1 MYFIFETIYNGKKSG
16 GVCVSKTLAGA
27 RIKAMMVHKDNFGT
41 LPCPVDV
48 FVAKITKK
56 EYMNITNKG
65 EYLWNYWQNNNDIES
80 IRNAEKT
87 LRNEIEI
94 GLRRRFKD
102 FCEYQLLCNKLGIE
116 NKLNIE

>member
-1 MYFIFETIYNGKKSG
+1 MTASKSEIWHGTKFNLKIGENNMINTDKIRYN
-16 GVCVSKTLAGA
+16 
-27 RIKAMMVHKDNFGT
+27 I
-41 LPCPVDV
+41 
-48 FVAKITKK
+48 
-56 EYMNITNKG
+56 G
-65 EYLWNYWQNNNDIES
+65 EYLWNYWQSNHDIES
-80 IRNAEKT
+80 IKNAEKT

>member
-1 MYFIFETIYNGKKSG
+1 MTALDFNDRGQANVFLASSITTDKIRYN
-16 GVCVSKTLAGA
+16 
-27 RIKAMMVHKDNFGT
+27 I
-41 LPCPVDV
+41 
-48 FVAKITKK
+48 
-56 EYMNITNKG
+56 G

>member
-1 MYFIFETIYNGKKSG
+1 MRLDAAIQKLDLARHKVKLKIGENNMITTDKIRYN
-16 GVCVSKTLAGA
+16 
-27 RIKAMMVHKDNFGT
+27 I
-41 LPCPVDV
+41 
-48 FVAKITKK
+48 
-56 EYMNITNKG
+56 G
-65 EYLWNYWQNNNDIES
+65 EYLWNYWQSNHDIES

-116 NKLNIE
+116 NKLNLE

>member
-1 MYFIFETIYNGKKSG
+1 MLKSYYSREQLETTSKFMIWHGTKLNLKIGEKKMITTDKIRYN
-16 GVCVSKTLAGA
+16 
-27 RIKAMMVHKDNFGT
+27 I
-41 LPCPVDV
+41 
-48 FVAKITKK
+48 
-56 EYMNITNKG
+56 G

-116 NKLNIE
+116 NKLNIG

>member
-1 MYFIFETIYNGKKSG
+1 MSSLTTSKFVIWHGTKFNQKIGEKKMITTDKIRYNI
-16 GVCVSKTLAGA
+16 GV
-27 RIKAMMVHKDNFGT
+27 
-41 LPCPVDV
+41 
-48 FVAKITKK
+48 
-56 EYMNITNKG
+56 
-65 EYLWNYWQNNNDIES
+65 YLWNYWQNNNDIES

-116 NKLNIE
+116 NKLNLE

>member
-1 MYFIFETIYNGKKSG
+1 MRLMTASKSEIWHGTKFNLKIGENNMITTDKIRYN
-16 GVCVSKTLAGA
+16 
-27 RIKAMMVHKDNFGT
+27 I
-41 LPCPVDV
+41 
-48 FVAKITKK
+48 
-56 EYMNITNKG
+56 G
-65 EYLWNYWQNNNDIES
+65 EYLWNYWQSNHDIES

-116 NKLNIE
+116 NKLNIG